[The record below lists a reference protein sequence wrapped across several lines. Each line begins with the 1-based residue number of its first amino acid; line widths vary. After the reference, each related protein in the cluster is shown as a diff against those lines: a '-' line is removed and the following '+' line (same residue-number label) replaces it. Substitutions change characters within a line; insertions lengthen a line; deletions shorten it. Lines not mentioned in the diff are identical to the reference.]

1 MKISTKGRYGL
12 EAMLDLAIN
21 ASQGH
26 VTLKSI
32 SERQGISE
40 NYLEQLFMI
49 LRKQGMVASIRGKHG
64 GYKLAR
70 DPADITVAQ
79 VLSALEGP
87 LAPVDCI
94 VDDNS
99 PLCDQLENCVTRVLW
114 KRVMDTL
121 TNVVDN
127 ITIAD
132 LVAKHAT
139 SQAVGIEYYI

>member
-40 NYLEQLFMI
+40 NYLEQLFMT
-49 LRKQGMVASIRGKHG
+49 LRKQGMVESIRGKHG
-64 GYKLAR
+64 GYRLAR
-70 DPADITVAQ
+70 EAKDITVAQ
-79 VLSALEGP
+79 VLNALEGP
-87 LAPVDCI
+87 LAPVDC
-94 VDDNS
+94 VVEYNNTE
-99 PLCDQLENCVTRVLW
+99 CEQVENCVTRVLW
-114 KRVMDTL
+114 KKVMDAL
-121 TNVVDN
+121 TGVAES

-132 LVAKHAT
+132 LVEKYNSGHKK
-139 SQAVGIEYYI
+139 SIEYFI